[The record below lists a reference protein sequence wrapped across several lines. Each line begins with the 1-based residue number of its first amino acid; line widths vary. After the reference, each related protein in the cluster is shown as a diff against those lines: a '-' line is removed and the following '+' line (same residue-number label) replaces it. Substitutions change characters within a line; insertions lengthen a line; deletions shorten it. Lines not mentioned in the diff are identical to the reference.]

1 MTNLFALTYKIIRLD
16 HKEDSITKEIYNS
29 YDEAYNAI
37 EKIKENI
44 CCSDTDMEND
54 IYYEIIKTI

>member
-1 MTNLFALTYKIIRLD
+1 MNNLFVLTYKIIRID
-16 HKEDSITKEIYNS
+16 HKEDAITKEIYNS

-37 EKIKENI
+37 EKIKGNI
-44 CCSDTDMEND
+44 CCSDTDIEND